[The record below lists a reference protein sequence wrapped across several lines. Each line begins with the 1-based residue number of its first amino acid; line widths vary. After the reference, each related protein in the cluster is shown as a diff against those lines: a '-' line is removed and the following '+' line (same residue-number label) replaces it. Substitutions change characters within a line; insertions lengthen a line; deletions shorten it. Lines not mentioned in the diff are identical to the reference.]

1 MSKLKLYM
9 SESWYTWRCTESIEI
24 DTDDYEELKGM
35 TDEEAYEYLSE
46 NMWEFE
52 MKKEEG
58 DKYSMTL
65 ADELQEDWV
74 REKIKGEEF
83 DLHRDDQ

>member
-1 MSKLKLYM
+1 MSKLKVYM
-9 SESWYTWRCTESIEI
+9 SESWYTYRLSHTIEI

-35 TDEEAYEYLSE
+35 TDEEAFDYLSE
-46 NMWEFE
+46 NMWEME

-58 DKYSMTL
+58 EKYTMTL

-74 REKIKGEEF
+74 REKIKCEEF
-83 DLHRDDQ
+83 DLHRDDK

>member
-1 MSKLKLYM
+1 MSKVKVFM
-9 SESWYTWRCTESIEI
+9 SESWYTYRRSHTIEI

-46 NMWEFE
+46 NIWDFE
-52 MKKEEG
+52 MKKEKG

-65 ADELQEDWV
+65 SEELQEDWV
-74 REKIKGEEF
+74 REKIKNEEIT
-83 DLHRDDQ
+83 LEREE

>member
-9 SESWYTWRCTESIEI
+9 SESCYTWRCTESIEI

-46 NMWEFE
+46 NMWDFE

-58 DKYSMTL
+58 EKYSMTL

-74 REKIKGEEF
+74 REKINNEEF
-83 DLHRDDQ
+83 DLHRDE

>member
-1 MSKLKLYM
+1 M

>member
-1 MSKLKLYM
+1 MSKLKVFM
-9 SESWYTWRCTESIEI
+9 SESWYTYRRSHSIEI

-46 NMWEFE
+46 NIWDFE
-52 MKKEEG
+52 MKKEKG

-65 ADELQEDWV
+65 SEELQEDWV
-74 REKIKGEEF
+74 REE
-83 DLHRDDQ
+83 

>member
-1 MSKLKLYM
+1 MSKLKVFM
-9 SESWYTWRCTESIEI
+9 SESWYTYRRSHSIEI

-46 NMWEFE
+46 NIWNFE
-52 MKKEEG
+52 MKKEKG

-65 ADELQEDWV
+65 AEELQEDWV
-74 REKIKGEEF
+74 REKIKNEEIT
-83 DLHRDDQ
+83 LEREE

>member
-1 MSKLKLYM
+1 MSKLKVYM
-9 SESWYTWRCTESIEI
+9 AESWYTYRNSHTIEI

-46 NMWEFE
+46 NMGDFE

-58 DKYSMTL
+58 EKYSMTL
-65 ADELQEDWV
+65 ADALQEDWV
-74 REKIKGEEF
+74 REKVKCEEF
-83 DLHRDDQ
+83 DLLRAE

>member
-74 REKIKGEEF
+74 REKIKNEEF
-83 DLHRDDQ
+83 DLHRE

>member
-1 MSKLKLYM
+1 MSKLKVFM
-9 SESWYTWRCTESIEI
+9 SESWYTYRRSHSIEI

-46 NMWEFE
+46 NIWDFE
-52 MKKEEG
+52 MKKEKG

-65 ADELQEDWV
+65 AEELQEDWV
-74 REKIKGEEF
+74 REKIKNEEIT
-83 DLHRDDQ
+83 LEREE

>member
-1 MSKLKLYM
+1 MSKLKVYM
-9 SESWYTWRCTESIEI
+9 SESWYTYRLSHTIEI
-24 DTDDYEELKGM
+24 DTADYEELKEM
-35 TDEEAYEYLSE
+35 TDEEAYDYLSE

-52 MKKEEG
+52 MKREKG

-74 REKIKGEEF
+74 REKIKNEEF
-83 DLHRDDQ
+83 ELYRDDQ

>member
-1 MSKLKLYM
+1 MSKLKVFM
-9 SESWYTWRCTESIEI
+9 SESWYTYRRSHSIEI

-46 NMWEFE
+46 NTWDFE
-52 MKKEEG
+52 MKKEKG

-65 ADELQEDWV
+65 AEELQEDWV
-74 REKIKGEEF
+74 REKIKNEEIT
-83 DLHRDDQ
+83 LEREE